1 MSETYKVEV
10 NGQTIEYGAYIKKS
24 RFTNAEWSAI
34 YHQMAK
40 ENSPLV
46 YRDKKHDNDYIEML
60 GALIGLEE
68 RYEALLELLPQ
79 SSFSKAGTHPQW
91 VADAVEDNTLNKGI
105 TQDDVKDMLKDAE
118 NIDDLK
124 EMLIE
129 YFELDKN
136 IGG

>member
-1 MSETYKVEV
+1 MSYEVEV
-10 NGQTIEYGAYIKKS
+10 NGKVIEYGPYVKKS
-24 RFTNAEWSAI
+24 RFNNAEWSAI
-34 YHQMAK
+34 YHQMVK
-40 ENSPLV
+40 ENFPTV
-46 YRDKKHDNDYIEML
+46 YEVKKKDSDFIDVA
-60 GALIGLEE
+60 GSLIGLEE

-91 VADAVEDNTLNKGI
+91 VADAVEENTLNKMD
-105 TQDDVKDMLKDAE
+105 TQSDVKDMLKDGD

-124 EMLIE
+124 KMMVE